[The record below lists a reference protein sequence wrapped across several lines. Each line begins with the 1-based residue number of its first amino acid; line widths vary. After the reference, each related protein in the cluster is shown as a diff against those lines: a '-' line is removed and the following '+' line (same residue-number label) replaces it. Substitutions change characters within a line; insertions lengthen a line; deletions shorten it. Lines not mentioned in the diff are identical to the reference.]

1 MKWFW
6 RVTLLLFSAGLIAL
20 SCIYLINRHI
30 HSVADAKLQTSI
42 TEIPVEN
49 PPRIAIVFGA
59 KVWDDKSPSPVLYD
73 RVVTAVEFYRAGRV
87 EKILMSGDNPT
98 ENYDEPTAMKETAVR
113 LGVPESDVVLD
124 FAGRRTYDT
133 CYRAKEIFE
142 IQKAILVT
150 QEFHQ
155 ARALYL
161 CNNLGV
167 DSVGITADRRKYEAE
182 RYWRFREF
190 FSVASAWFEMNFV
203 SLEPIGGK
211 KELIGQK

>member
-1 MKWFW
+1 MKRF
-6 RVTLLLFSAGLIAL
+6 RQIVLAVFIICAIGLLSVYF
-20 SCIYLINRHI
+20 INQRI
-30 HSVADAKLQTSI
+30 ISFGNTKLQSSI

-59 KVWDDKSPSPVLYD
+59 RVWDDKSLSPVLYD
-73 RVVTAVEFYRAGRV
+73 RVVTAVELYRAGRV
-87 EKILMSGDNPT
+87 AKILMSGDNPF

-113 LGVPESDVVLD
+113 LGVPANDVVLD

-133 CYRAKEIFE
+133 CYRAREIFE
-142 IQKAILVT
+142 VKKAILVT

-167 DSVGITADRRKYEAE
+167 DSVGIIANRRQYEGE
-182 RYWRFREF
+182 NYWNFREF
-190 FSVASAWFEMNFV
+190 FSRASAWYELNFV
-203 SLEPIGGK
+203 SFTPIGGA
-211 KELIGQK
+211 KEPIQ